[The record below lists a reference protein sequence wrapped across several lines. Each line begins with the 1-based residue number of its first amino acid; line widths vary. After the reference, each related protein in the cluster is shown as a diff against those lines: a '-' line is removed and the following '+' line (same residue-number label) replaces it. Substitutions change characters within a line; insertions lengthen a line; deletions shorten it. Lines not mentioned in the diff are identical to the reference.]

1 MLWSLICLENALQYS
16 DERRSGY
23 SKYYYCTAGGLHTAD
38 VSSMLLHGYLRG
50 FSVQMFT
57 SEHAQPPPSMFFD
70 TDFIAAWLLILKG
83 IFLHQWGCFFSFFSK
98 ASRCYMS
105 VQLHPCWFSPHF
117 KWQHLQIFTGPF
129 SLASISFC
137 GFYSFPQCLTLG
149 TLPLLLIFHHHH
161 SLHTD
166 VMIPFVLL
174 AQMESRTMLPPDSFF
189 PWLLLPLHKGTS
201 KNHWVW
207 HSQ

>member
-105 VQLHPCWFSPHF
+105 VRLHPCWFSPHF

-137 GFYSFPQCLTLG
+137 GFYSFPVFDSG
-149 TLPLLLIFHHHH
+149 DSASSVNIPPP
-161 SLHTD
+161 SLSSHRRDDSLCT
-166 VMIPFVLL
+166 P
-174 AQMESRTMLPPDSFF
+174 RPDGIKNYVASWFF
-189 PWLLLPLHKGTS
+189 LSMAAAT
-201 KNHWVW
+201 VT
-207 HSQ
+207 